1 MVKVKCITNYNDL
14 QLNKLVTTNDEP
26 FEVTY
31 ERAKELEN
39 KRLVQIVEVIPEK
52 KEEKPK
58 KKEVKK
64 SKK

>member
-1 MVKVKCITNYNDL
+1 MIKVKCITNYNDL
-14 QLNKLVTTNDEP
+14 QLNKLVTKEDEP
-26 FEVTY
+26 FIVSE
-31 ERAKELEN
+31 ERAKELES
-39 KRLVQIVEVIPEK
+39 KGLVQIVEVIPEK

>member
-26 FEVTY
+26 FEVTD
-31 ERAKELEN
+31 ERAKELEE
-39 KRLVQIVEVIPEK
+39 KKLVQIVEVIPEK

-58 KKEVKK
+58 KKEAKK